1 MSTEDNNGDIVRA
14 MRKQMDEMNKNNH
27 ELMAEMN
34 AMCKASRDLMKGGMT
49 PFGVDRRVDLPAVP
63 LLPSC
68 EGFAS
73 PQVPKTDVD
82 VETKQP
88 PGSGNPNARKKVRDE
103 GEEER

>member
-1 MSTEDNNGDIVRA
+1 
-14 MRKQMDEMNKNNH
+14 MDEMNRNNH

-34 AMCKASRDLMKGGMT
+34 AMCKASRDLMKGGTT

-73 PQVPKTDVD
+73 PQVPTNYVD

-88 PGSGNPNARKKVRDE
+88 PGN
-103 GEEER
+103 